1 MIKKRIFFNQ
11 YPPMFTCNFVI
22 GQDSIIT
29 ETMVKYKMFPGY
41 FVEAEIYL
49 YGKYSAKKTE
59 YVHVKVKEP
68 ERGLVVNEFDIPS
81 GKFSKLVQTNVCSQ
95 NLGTQ
100 YIS

>member
-11 YPPMFTCNFVI
+11 YPPAFTCNFVI

-29 ETMVKYKMFPGY
+29 EAMTKYKMFPGY
-41 FVEAEIYL
+41 YIEAKTYL
-49 YGKYSAKKTE
+49 HGKYSIKPE
-59 YVHVKVKEP
+59 YVHVKVREP
-68 ERGLVVNEFDIPS
+68 ERKLIVNEFDITS
-81 GKFSKLVQTNVCSQ
+81 GKFSKLVQSNVCSQ